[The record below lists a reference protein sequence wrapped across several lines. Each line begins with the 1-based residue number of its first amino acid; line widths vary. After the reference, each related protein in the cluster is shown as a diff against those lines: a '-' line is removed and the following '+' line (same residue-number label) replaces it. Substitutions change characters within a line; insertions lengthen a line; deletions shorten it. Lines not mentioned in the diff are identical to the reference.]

1 MFCDGGRCTKG
12 YHLHG
17 SSKGK
22 TTTKENTEPFV
33 PQPMGQK
40 KKTDTAKTIIT
51 DQNQKELHSQT
62 LSFLELGMRRMFQKI
77 LTDMRP
83 VLEQLRTGP
92 VEGQQLTPTM
102 VTSTPYITLVLMDP
116 MEAFYQKLTGLLGV

>member
-1 MFCDGGRCTKG
+1 
-12 YHLHG
+12 
-17 SSKGK
+17 
-22 TTTKENTEPFV
+22 
-33 PQPMGQK
+33 MGQK

-51 DQNQKELHSQT
+51 DQNQKELQSQT

-92 VEGQQLTPTM
+92 EEWPKLTPTK
-102 VTSTPYITLVLMDP
+102 VTSTPRMTPVPMDP
-116 MEAFYQKLTGLLGV
+116 LEAFYQKLPGLLGV